1 MPPRARSQGTR
12 WVFTL
17 NNYVAE
23 DIERLTAVGQHDT
36 TRYLIFG
43 KETGESGTPHL
54 QGFVIFKSNQRFEAA
69 KEAIHPRVHL
79 EIARGTSAQASQY
92 CKKDGDFTEFG
103 EFPGSQ
109 GRRNDFA
116 DFKEWVGQQPSK
128 PTCRLVATEWPSL
141 FIRYSRIMEWV
152 DMVYPSPVLVT
163 GEPRAWQRNLET
175 TLNADANDREIIF
188 VVDTIGGCG
197 KSWFIRW
204 WLSRKG
210 ELTQRLSVG
219 KRDDL
224 AYAID
229 ESKRYFLF
237 DIPRDSA
244 EFIQYNILEQL
255 KDRLIFSPK
264 YVSRTKMLQEVPHVV
279 CFMNQDPDRTK
290 LSADRYKVINIR
302 QL

>member
-1 MPPRARSQGTR
+1 
-12 WVFTL
+12 
-17 NNYVAE
+17 
-23 DIERLTAVGQHDT
+23 
-36 TRYLIFG
+36 
-43 KETGESGTPHL
+43 
-54 QGFVIFKSNQRFEAA
+54 
-69 KEAIHPRVHL
+69 
-79 EIARGTSAQASQY
+79 
-92 CKKDGDFTEFG
+92 
-103 EFPGSQ
+103 
-109 GRRNDFA
+109 
-116 DFKEWVGQQPSK
+116 
-128 PTCRLVATEWPSL
+128 
-141 FIRYSRIMEWV
+141 MEWV

-163 GEPRAWQRNLET
+163 GEPRAWQRDLET
-175 TLNADANDREIIF
+175 RLNADANDREIIF